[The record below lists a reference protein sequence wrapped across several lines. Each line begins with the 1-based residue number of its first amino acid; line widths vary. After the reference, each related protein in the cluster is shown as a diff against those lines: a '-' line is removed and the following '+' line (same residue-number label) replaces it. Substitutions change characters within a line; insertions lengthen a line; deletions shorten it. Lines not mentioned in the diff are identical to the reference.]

1 VNIVVQWMTS
11 LLKLLYDMTSLV
23 GIANY
28 GVAIILLTII
38 IKTLIFPLTWKQ
50 MKSMRKTVEIQPL
63 VKELQKKYKNDPQK
77 LNAET
82 MELYKKHSV
91 NPAGGCLPIVIQ
103 LPIFWAL
110 YSTLFNFGN
119 YIADPSQ
126 AHFLWFNLTA
136 KDPYFILAILAAA
149 TTFLQTKLTNG
160 ANPAASTDPT
170 QKTMLYI
177 MPIFMGYIS
186 SNVPSG
192 LALYWVTMNIVSVL
206 QQMYINRRLEKEK
219 EQAA

>member
-1 VNIVVQWMTS
+1 MNIIVQWMTDF
-11 LLKLLYDMTSLV
+11 LKLLYGLTSLV

-38 IKTLIFPLTWKQ
+38 IKTIIFPLTWKQ

-91 NPAGGCLPIVIQ
+91 NPAGGCLPIIIQ

-126 AHFLWFNLTA
+126 AYFLWFNLTL
-136 KDPYFILAILAAA
+136 KDPYYVLAILAAA
-149 TTFLQTKLTNG
+149 TTFLQTKITSPNG
-160 ANPAASTDPT
+160 TTDPT

-177 MPIFMGYIS
+177 MPVFMGYIS
-186 SNVPSG
+186 STVPSG

-206 QQMYINRRLEKEK
+206 QQLYINRRLDKEK
-219 EQAA
+219 AQAA

>member
-1 VNIVVQWMTS
+1 MNIIVQWMTDF
-11 LLKLLYDMTSLV
+11 LKLLYGLTSLV

-38 IKTLIFPLTWKQ
+38 IKTIIFPLTWKQ
-50 MKSMRKTVEIQPL
+50 MKSMRKTVEIQPM

-110 YSTLFNFGN
+110 YSTLFHFGN

-126 AHFLWFNLTA
+126 AYFLWFNLTL
-136 KDPYFILAILAAA
+136 KDPYYILAILAAA
-149 TTFLQTKLTNG
+149 TTFLQTKITSPNG
-160 ANPAASTDPT
+160 TTDPT

-177 MPIFMGYIS
+177 MPVFMGYIS
-186 SNVPSG
+186 STVPAG

-206 QQMYINRRLEKEK
+206 QQLYINRRLDREKA
-219 EQAA
+219 QAA

>member
-1 VNIVVQWMTS
+1 VNIIVQWMTDF
-11 LLKLLYDMTSLV
+11 LKLLYGLTSLV

-38 IKTLIFPLTWKQ
+38 IKTIIFPLTWKQ
-50 MKSMRKTVEIQPL
+50 MKSMRKTVEIQPM

-126 AHFLWFNLTA
+126 AYFLWFNLTL
-136 KDPYFILAILAAA
+136 KDPYYVLAILAAA
-149 TTFLQTKLTNG
+149 TTFLQTKITSPNG
-160 ANPAASTDPT
+160 TTDPT

-177 MPIFMGYIS
+177 MPVFMGYIS
-186 SNVPSG
+186 STVPSG

-206 QQMYINRRLEKEK
+206 QQLYINRRLDREKA
-219 EQAA
+219 QAA